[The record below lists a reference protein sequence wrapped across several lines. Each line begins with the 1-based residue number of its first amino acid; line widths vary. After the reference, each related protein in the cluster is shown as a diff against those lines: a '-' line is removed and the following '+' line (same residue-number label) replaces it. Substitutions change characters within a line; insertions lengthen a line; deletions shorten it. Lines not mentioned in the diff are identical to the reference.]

1 MQLNINLTLENWI
14 LMDIERKIELVCKK
28 PTQEVITIEELRE
41 VFQNY
46 SHPRHY
52 IGFEIS
58 GLAHIGTGLMTT
70 LKIKDMLA
78 AGVKPTIFL
87 ADYHSYINGKLGGDI
102 NLIRKIAK
110 GYFKAVFNSMGL
122 EDSQVDFVLAS
133 EIYDNDYWAMVLGIT
148 KSTTIARMLRCTA
161 IMGRTQKESVY
172 SSSILYPAMQA
183 ADIFALDIQI
193 AHAGMDQR
201 KVHMLAR
208 EVAPKLGKKPPVAVH
223 GHLVMGLQGPAKMGF
238 EQSSQTITITHPQ
251 SQGAIEITK
260 TMTTVHPE
268 LDEDEAM
275 LSSKMSKSKPE
286 TALYVHDSEEL
297 IRSKIGKAYCPIGA
311 VDGNPIIE
319 LAEYVILRDGTTPMI
334 ISRPAKFGGDLVI
347 ESSESLRS
355 LYAQGKIHPLDLKN
369 TVASHISNTLK
380 PCRDYFAQHPELI
393 EPLKNPTVI
402 TR

>member
-1 MQLNINLTLENWI
+1 
-14 LMDIERKIELVCKK
+14 MDIERKIELVCRK
-28 PTQEVITIEELRE
+28 PTQEVITVEELRE
-41 VFQNY
+41 TFQNY

-70 LKIKDMLA
+70 LKIKDMLE

-87 ADYHSYINGKLGGDI
+87 ADYHSYINGKLGGDLD
-102 NLIRKIAK
+102 LIRKTGK

-122 EDSQVDFVLAS
+122 DDSKVDFVLAS
-133 EIYDNDYWAMVLGIT
+133 DIYDNEYWAKVLAIS

-161 IMGRTQKESVY
+161 IMGRTQKEAIY

-183 ADIFALDIQI
+183 ADIFALDVQI

-223 GHLVMGLQGPAKMGF
+223 GHLVMGLQGPVKMGI
-238 EQSSQTITITHPQ
+238 EQSSQTITITRQQVP
-251 SQGAIEITK
+251 GAIEITK
-260 TMTTVHPE
+260 TMTTVRPE
-268 LDEDEAM
+268 LDEDDAM
-275 LSSKMSKSKPE
+275 LAGKMSKSKPE
-286 TALYVHDSEEL
+286 TALYVHDSEET
-297 IRSKIGKAYCPIGA
+297 IRSKIGKAYCPAGV

-347 ESSESLRS
+347 ESSDMLRS
-355 LYAQGKIHPLDLKN
+355 LYASGKIHPLDLKN
-369 TVASHISNTLK
+369 TVAAHLANTLK
-380 PCRDYFAQHPELI
+380 PCRDYFSQHAELV
-393 EPLKNPTVI
+393 EPLRNPNAI